1 MLFQVVDFFRRISMK
16 KIIIIFVTI
25 ICPIML
31 FGVGSEDYV
40 FFDDSPTETSYD
52 PSWGYVNSPSIL
64 ERVGEKFPVS
74 SEIYFQGENSLKLHW
89 TSKSGG
95 DWGMAIAEVGWPGH
109 DISVKDTLSF
119 WVYSET
125 EIVSDNLPLIYL
137 EDLSNNKTPK
147 VNLSAFS
154 INVPVS
160 QWIKIKVPIEIFVN
174 NPGSTD
180 LTKIKTIFYGQD
192 LPDDIDHTMYIDEVR
207 MYAGGS
213 ADTIPPLAPTG
224 LITEGFYKH
233 VDLAWTP
240 NEEED
245 LDGYN
250 IYRSEDG
257 SAYIKTAS
265 LNDDLTKYTDFIGES
280 DVTVDYKLTAID
292 KNYNE
297 SEYSISSSTSTQDM
311 TDDEILTMVQQATF
325 RYFWDNA
332 HPVSGLARE
341 RSPGGKNTVTSG
353 GSGFGIMAVLVGIE
367 REFITREQGSER
379 ILLNLNFLKNAD
391 RFHGA
396 WSHWLNGETGTAIPF
411 SQYDDGGDLVE
422 TAFLV
427 QGILTARQYFNQDNQ
442 TENQIRDLA
451 TELWESVEWDWYRR
465 TESSNFLYWH
475 WSPNHN
481 WTMNFQLQGPNE
493 TMITYLL
500 GIASPT
506 HPIPASMWEDGW
518 ASSVNYENGKEFY
531 GYPLWVGWDYGG
543 PLFFSHYS
551 FIGFD
556 PRGIKDSHCN
566 YFLNNKNQTLINRA
580 WCIDNPGE
588 YEGYGENCWGLT
600 ASDDPFGYSAHEPT
614 LARDNG
620 TITPTAALSSFP
632 YTPEES
638 MNALKYFYNELGE
651 DLWGIFGFKDAFNLS
666 QNWFAGSYIA
676 IDQGPI
682 IDMIENYRSGLL
694 WNNFMA
700 NPEIQP
706 VLDAIGFVTDTTTAI
721 ESDEDV
727 FESSEN
733 FRLKGNYPNPFNPKT
748 TIQFFLSSPQKIK
761 LEIYNLC
768 GREIFET
775 KMSSSK
781 IGVNRIDWNGKNLNG
796 DSVSGGV
803 YFYKI
808 ITEEQFDVG
817 KMLLLK

>member
-1 MLFQVVDFFRRISMK
+1 MRR
-16 KIIIIFVTI
+16 IIIIFVTI
-25 ICPIML
+25 FIPILL
-31 FGVGSEDYV
+31 FSQSSEDYV

-52 PSWGYVNSPSIL
+52 PSWGYVNSPSVL

-109 DISVKDTLSF
+109 DVTVKDTLSF
-119 WVYSET
+119 WVYTET
-125 EIVSDNLPLIYL
+125 EILSEKLPLIYL
-137 EDLSNNKTPK
+137 EDLGSNKTDK
-147 VNLSAFS
+147 VKVSDYFTSLSD
-154 INVPVS
+154 S
-160 QWIKIKVPIEIFVN
+160 QWIKIKVPIEIFIN

-192 LPDDIDHTMYIDEVR
+192 LNDDIEHTMYIDEIR
-207 MYAGGS
+207 MYVGGS
-213 ADTIPPLAPTG
+213 GDTIPPVAPVG
-224 LITEGFYKH
+224 LTAEGSYKH
-233 VDLAWTP
+233 VDLSWIP
-240 NEEED
+240 NDEED
-245 LDGYN
+245 LDRYN
-250 IYRSEDG
+250 IYRSTDG
-257 SAYIKTAS
+257 TDFIKIAS
-265 LNDDLTKYTDFIGES
+265 INDDLVRYSDFMGES
-280 DVTVDYKLTAID
+280 GVTVDYKLTAID

-311 TDDEILTMVQQATF
+311 TDDEILTMVQKATF

-341 RSPGGKNTVTSG
+341 RTPGGENTVTSG
-353 GSGFGIMAVLVGIE
+353 GSGFGIMAILVGIE

-379 ILLNLNFLKNAD
+379 ILQNLNFLKNAD

-396 WSHWLNGETGTAIPF
+396 WSHWMNGETGTVIPF

-427 QGILTARQYFNQDNQ
+427 QGILAARQYFDQDNQ
-442 TENQIRDLA
+442 EENQIRDLA

-475 WSPNHN
+475 WSPNYD
-481 WTMNFQLQGPNE
+481 WEMNFQLQGPNE

-500 GIASPT
+500 AIASPT
-506 HPIPASMWEDGW
+506 HSIPSSMWEDGW
-518 ASSVNYENGKEFY
+518 ASSSNYENGNEFY

-543 PLFFSHYS
+543 PLFFAHYS

-566 YFLNNKNQTLINRA
+566 YFLNNKNHTLINRA

-632 YTPEES
+632 YTPVES
-638 MNALKYFYNELGE
+638 MNALEYFYNELGA
-651 DLWGIFGFKDAFNLS
+651 DLWGYYGFKDALNLS
-666 QNWFAGSYIA
+666 QDWYAGSYIA

-682 IDMIENYRSGLL
+682 IDMIENYRSNLL
-694 WNNFMA
+694 WDNFMA

-706 VLDAIGFVTDTTTAI
+706 ALDAIGFITDTSTTN
-721 ESDEDV
+721 DLDNNTY
-727 FESSEN
+727 ESSEK
-733 FRLKGNYPNPFNPKT
+733 FLLHGNYPNPFNPMT
-748 TIQFFLSSPQKIK
+748 TIQFYIPTSQKIK
-761 LEIYNLC
+761 LVIYNLC
-768 GREIFET
+768 GKKIFKT
-775 KMSSSK
+775 KISSSK
-781 IGVNRIDWNGKNLNG
+781 VGINKIVWDGKNLSNEP
-796 DSVSGGV
+796 VSDGI

-808 ITEEQFDVG
+808 IAKNHYGVG